1 MSSSS
6 FCTMTSLLVLSYVLL
21 LHWNF
26 VRCKL
31 QYDPGGS
38 EDLDLHDAK
47 AAIGKYFKYSIPEPR
62 MKLNEHKFIYEVSEV
77 GTSSIPTW
85 LDFNQTSH
93 TLHGIPLITEK
104 GFYLMKVSL
113 LFMSDN
119 TTSVQ
124 AQDIFAIDVD
134 FEASQELTKKD
145 ILAGVGAKLHQTLY
159 TVGKMSER
167 DTCRRGEIKT
177 LMSVLFD
184 ADVNQLMG
192 ASRISLITSLASFVN
207 QPLEEFIMSS
217 KHSSVMLKM
226 QKDVVIAA
234 GPGNV
239 RNAGSND
246 GIVVSWPL
254 PCATQN
260 LIIQF
265 PKVLSRNIASGHFR
279 DTTGFNVIN
288 WYITKVSN
296 DGVNARGRS
305 KREAARTMVPT
316 PKPSQTASVMT
327 TTSLLSISST
337 AQSMQTILTSLE
349 STHSFTSLRSEQTM
363 SFFSFST
370 SGFEFPTTPMD
381 LFSSTPTLTSFGTE
395 SRQVSLSQSL
405 FMTSLSTFFMSPTAD
420 VFSLSVQ
427 TSLFSPTSHQRTTS
441 YQTQIL
447 SPLESSTEEFLTS
460 SIFISSD
467 IISRSNIVFPSVH
480 STLDDSQSI
489 FKSTDIISSSLQIT
503 KSPSISYDESV
514 PSTSSVFTVLS
525 SQSSESLTS
534 KVYISSMF
542 SSSLLSTLRSSILDS
557 TAFPEMSSG
566 GSLIPSV
573 STGLTISLGASDFE
587 STHTLRSTSV
597 DVTTSSQITSTP
609 SDSAI
614 LSTSPYLFS
623 TLLFSSE
630 ITIFSTGYVQTSNS
644 LMLTLYVETSSGGTM
659 ITMLSTSTPM
669 SSQIYSSLFSTTS
682 ITAPSLTYVTTSEV
696 TTLMTSSGVS
706 SKQDVSTATAVF
718 PTSLRSIE
726 IQSSDIVQ
734 SRTVFL
740 SSTVAPP
747 STMSSNYVLSPMPPS
762 TVTFTSSS
770 SSKLV
775 MSTLET
781 SASGMIQSSL
791 VETDTISLSSLIGV
805 NTLLSTEDITAS
817 PTLPSDSFLSTGIFI
832 DTSSLSELL
841 SSSLSPKMSN
851 YLTSNLPNTPI
862 TASLVSITE
871 MLSVTQSYISTGTLL
886 TGGVTEISMT
896 STFFQTHS
904 LGATGVSEIST
915 SILHKSS
922 ESAMLS
928 NSYLVSLFS
937 SSTSEF
943 PFLSTSM
950 APSLSSVTYV
960 NSSAPTGSI
969 SPSEQTSTDMFLTT
983 LQLSTSEILS
993 TSAFQTSSFSVSS
1006 MASFPTPALSS
1017 TGGSLA
1023 HSILTSTVSQETT
1036 SIGLESDVKSMTLFF
1051 SDSSSETSTFLSSEI
1066 ASSLKF
1072 TLLSTIM
1079 QSPFSQSYIYHS
1091 TFVQP
1096 SSSLALS
1103 SSLGY
1108 SSPHYR
1114 SSAQTAFS
1122 PIYSATS
1129 HFSSHFSDSKT
1140 TSVPSLITSS
1150 LLETGSLVSTEI
1162 KTQSELMST
1171 SVSSV
1176 FPSTEE
1182 MVRSSFSLGISLS
1195 VPSLSSNLR
1204 THSELST
1211 SVPSIF
1217 SSSGRKSSL
1226 PSPTMSSI
1234 HLSTQLMPTS
1244 LHSMFSS
1251 TEEMV
1256 MSSLSS
1262 LTPSSSIPSLSSN
1275 LETQS
1280 ELFSSVPPIISS
1292 TEEMVM
1298 SSLIIPTP
1306 SPSVLSISVVMTSSS
1321 IISPSPTVS
1330 QTSMTGQTLVLPSL
1344 PSTDVSMPIS
1354 SRFVSVSDIKPTPPS
1369 SSRLGVMSTPVVTTQ
1384 PATTPTE
1391 TTTEPENQRPIIQY
1405 PIDEINIALGD
1416 VLYFSIP
1423 EDTFRDPE
1431 DGLTFD
1437 LELDLLTTNHEP
1449 VSSSHWLQLV
1459 NNQLTL
1465 AGMPLDSNLTLSR
1478 NEYLLSARDSEG
1490 LVTYD
1495 AFVVK
1500 VQERSLEYN
1509 HELVITLNN
1518 DFQNFVEDSQNIV
1531 SLCDGIA
1538 IYLGDR
1544 NTDAFSVASLAKGSV
1559 VMTYSN
1565 RTITNKYCDYKAI
1578 ENIFSSMAYP
1588 NGTPTNDFE
1597 KVLLPN
1603 YEIRNIG
1610 RIFLNICS
1618 VSTFSPVTNITE
1630 YPGTNLLLVTVL
1642 PASLLSFL
1650 FLFCFIIICCCYKR
1664 SRGGEEFLL
1673 HDEKPIFAK
1682 NRKPIYL
1689 DGELDDKEPNRTSH
1703 PVILPIDVDPVK
1715 SSQTFRRKPHEYQRE
1730 PKPPPPQYRL
1740 PEYAHVNLGYDGF
1753 DNEVEN
1759 NVYEMEPPTYTSQ
1772 PILHNAADPMSLP
1785 PLYRLPPP
1793 YQSQDRGFFE
1803 ESDI

>member
-6 FCTMTSLLVLSYVLL
+6 SSTMTSLLVLSYVLL
-21 LHWNF
+21 LHWNL

-85 LDFNQTSH
+85 LDFNQTSY
-93 TLHGIPLITEK
+93 TLYGIPLVTEK

-134 FEASQELTKKD
+134 FEASQELTKKE
-145 ILAGVGAKLHQTLY
+145 ILAGVGAKPHQTLY

-167 DTCRRGEIKT
+167 DTCRRDEIQT
-177 LMSVLFD
+177 VMSVLFD
-184 ADVNQLMG
+184 ADVNQLIG

-207 QPLEEFIMSS
+207 QPLQEFIMSS
-217 KHSSVMLKM
+217 KHSSVILKM

-234 GPGNV
+234 GPGNGH
-239 RNAGSND
+239 NAGSNN

-288 WYITKVSN
+288 WYITKVRN

-305 KREAARTMVPT
+305 KREAARTVVPT

-327 TTSLLSISST
+327 TTSLLTISSSD
-337 AQSMQTILTSLE
+337 QSMQTMLTSVE
-349 STHSFTSLRSEQTM
+349 STLSFTSSRSEQTM

-381 LFSSTPTLTSFGTE
+381 FSSTPTSIYSPSPSIRTLTSFGTE
-395 SRQVSLSQSL
+395 STQVSLSQSL
-405 FMTSLSTFFMSPTAD
+405 FMTSLSTFFMLPTAD
-420 VFSLSVQ
+420 LFSLSVQ

-441 YQTQIL
+441 YQTQIS
-447 SPLESSTEEFLTS
+447 SPLESSESTEEFLT

-489 FKSTDIISSSLQIT
+489 FKSTDIISSSLQIP

-514 PSTSSVFTVLS
+514 PSTSLVFTMLS
-525 SQSSESLTS
+525 RQSIESL
-534 KVYISSMF
+534 F
-542 SSSLLSTLRSSILDS
+542 SSSLLSTLQSSILDS

-587 STHTLRSTSV
+587 STHTFRLTSV
-597 DVTTSSQITSTP
+597 EVTTSSQITSTP

-614 LSTSPYLFS
+614 LSTSPYFLS

-644 LMLTLYVETSSGGTM
+644 LMLTSHIETSSGGTM

-669 SSQIYSSLFSTTS
+669 SSQIHTSLFSTTS
-682 ITAPSLTYVTTSEV
+682 ITAPSLTHVTTSEV

-718 PTSLRSIE
+718 PTSPRSIE

-734 SRTVFL
+734 STTVLL

-747 STMSSNYVLSPMPPS
+747 NTMSSSYVLSPMPPS
-762 TVTFTSSS
+762 TETFTSSS

-775 MSTLET
+775 MSTFET

-805 NTLLSTEDITAS
+805 NTLLSTKDVTAS
-817 PTLPSDSFLSTGIFI
+817 PTLPSDSFMSTGTLI
-832 DTSSLSELL
+832 DTISLSERL

-851 YLTSNLPNTPI
+851 YLTSILPNTPI

-871 MLSVTQSYISTGTLL
+871 MLSVTQSYISRGTLL

-904 LGATGVSEIST
+904 LVTTGVSEIST
-915 SILHKSS
+915 SILHQSS
-922 ESAMLS
+922 ESAFLS
-928 NSYLVSLFS
+928 KSYLVSLFS

-950 APSLSSVTYV
+950 APSLSSVKYV

-993 TSAFQTSSFSVSS
+993 TSAFQSSPFSVSS
-1006 MASFPTPALSS
+1006 MASFPTPTLSS
-1017 TGGSLA
+1017 TGASLA
-1023 HSILTSTVSQETT
+1023 HSVLTSTVSQETT
-1036 SIGLESDVKSMTLFF
+1036 SIGLESDKSMTLFF

-1079 QSPFSQSYIYHS
+1079 QSVFSQSYIYHS

-1103 SSLGY
+1103 SSVD
-1108 SSPHYR
+1108 SPSPHYR
-1114 SSAQTAFS
+1114 SSTQTAFS
-1122 PIYSATS
+1122 PVFSATS
-1129 HFSSHFSDSKT
+1129 HFSSHSSDSKT
-1140 TSVPSLITSS
+1140 TFVPSLITSS

-1176 FPSTEE
+1176 FPSTEV

-1204 THSELST
+1204 THSELSM

-1217 SSSGRKSSL
+1217 SSSGKKSSL
-1226 PSPTMSSI
+1226 PSPMMSSI

-1262 LTPSSSIPSLSSN
+1262 LTPSSSIPSSK
-1275 LETQS
+1275 TQS
-1280 ELFSSVPPIISS
+1280 ELFSSVRPIISS

-1298 SSLIIPTP
+1298 SSLISPSP
-1306 SPSVLSISVVMTSSS
+1306 SPSVLSISVVMSSSS

-1354 SRFVSVSDIKPTPPS
+1354 SHFVSVSDIKPTPPS
-1369 SSRLGVMSTPVVTTQ
+1369 SSRHDVMSTPVVTTQ

-1416 VLYFSIP
+1416 VLYFFIP
-1423 EDTFRDPE
+1423 EDTFHDPE

-1437 LELDLLTTNHEP
+1437 LELDLLTTDHEP

-1465 AGMPLDSNLTLSR
+1465 AGVPLESNLTLSR
-1478 NEYLLSARDSEG
+1478 NEYLLSATDSEG
-1490 LVTYD
+1490 LVAYD

-1531 SLCDGIA
+1531 SLCDGVA
-1538 IYLGDR
+1538 SYLGDQ
-1544 NTDAFSVASLAKGSV
+1544 NTDAFSIASLAKGSV

-1565 RTITNKYCDYKAI
+1565 RTITNKHCDYEAI

-1603 YEIRNIG
+1603 YEIRNIE

-1618 VSTFSPVTNITE
+1618 VSTLSPVTNITE
-1630 YPGTNLLLVTVL
+1630 YPGIGTNLLLVTVL

-1673 HDEKPIFAK
+1673 HEEKPIFAK

-1689 DGELDDKEPNRTSH
+1689 DRELDDKEPNRTSD

-1740 PEYAHVNLGYDGF
+1740 PDYAHVNLGYDGF

-1759 NVYEMEPPTYTSQ
+1759 DVYEMKPPTYTSQ
-1772 PILHNAADPMSLP
+1772 PILHNVADPKSLP